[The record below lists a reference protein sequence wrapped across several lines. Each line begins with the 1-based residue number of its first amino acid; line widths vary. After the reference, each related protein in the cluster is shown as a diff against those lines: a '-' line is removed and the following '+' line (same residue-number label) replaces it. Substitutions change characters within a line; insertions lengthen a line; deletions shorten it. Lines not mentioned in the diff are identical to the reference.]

1 MKRGMTLLLTL
12 MLSIGTAMAAEEAAP
27 GRHIVETISGEGY
40 AVSVDADVYGGEK
53 QAVQAYRV
61 TTLDWGQPPEM
72 HFDLSLW
79 FDAGVPLE
87 KAGQD
92 YTIFYPKG
100 EDKNLGERDEAGFSP
115 YGMYFVRKTDARLV
129 FPLEQWNYRRM
140 QEKPNAAGL
149 PEGLSLEGATQS
161 ILPIAEALGVEL
173 ARQPVFVSVM
183 TQADW
188 QAETARRLERG
199 VAPDERVIE
208 AWTAEDESIQLNY
221 RQLFHG
227 LPMLE
232 TDAHIPG
239 ILEWETP
246 LTMFSA
252 TVSRRGVERLD
263 FPFVVGGETP
273 LSEPFAPISPEEAL
287 AACNAAELGLDGW
300 QNLHVSAV
308 ELGYVMLAQNRAKT
322 ENLARP
328 AWLIRVWGEIFGE
341 AQSIAVAVDAQ
352 TGEIL
357 TE

>member
-1 MKRGMTLLLTL
+1 MKRWMIWFATALL
-12 MLSIGTAMAAEEAAP
+12 SVGTALAEESAP

-61 TTLDWGQPPEM
+61 TTLDWGQSPEER
-72 HFDLSLW
+72 FDLALW

-92 YTIFYPKG
+92 YTVFYPKG
-100 EDKNLGERDEAGFSP
+100 EGKNLGERDEAGFSP
-115 YGMYFVRKTDARLV
+115 YGMYFVRKTDARLA
-129 FPLEQWNYRRM
+129 FPLDQWNYRWM
-140 QEKPNAAGL
+140 QENPNTAEI
-149 PEGLSLEGATQS
+149 PEGLSLEGAAES
-161 ILPIAEALGVEL
+161 ILPVATALGVEM

-199 VAPDERVIE
+199 VAPDERVVE
-208 AWTAEDESIQLNY
+208 DWTAEDESIQLNY
-221 RQLFHG
+221 RQFFHG

-232 TDAHIPG
+232 TDAHMPG

-246 LTMFSA
+246 LTMVSA

-263 FPFVVGGETP
+263 FRFVVGGET
-273 LSEPFAPISPEEAL
+273 LLGEAFAPISPEEAL
-287 AACNAAELGLDGW
+287 AACNEAELGLDGW

-308 ELGYVMLAQNRAKT
+308 ELGYAMLAQNRAKT
-322 ENLARP
+322 ECIARH
-328 AWLIRVWGEIFGE
+328 AWLIRIWGEIFGE
-341 AQSIAVAVDAQ
+341 TESVAVAVDAQ
-352 TGEIL
+352 TGKIL
-357 TE
+357 TQ